1 MIFKFISNW
10 FRFQWLRISWNY
22 HHILLNIHVDIARWH
37 YRKEEAILDEI
48 NRLNAKV
55 NAMVKDLDAS

>member
-37 YRKEEAILDEI
+37 MSKEEDIVEEI
-48 NRLNAKV
+48 NELTREVAD
-55 NAMVKDLDAS
+55 MRKDLDAS

>member
-10 FRFQWLRISWNY
+10 FRFQWLCISWNY

-37 YRKEEAILDEI
+37 VEKEEEI
-48 NRLNAKV
+48 AKEVDRLA
-55 NAMVKDLDAS
+55 AMVKDLDA